1 MTEQEQEYIHRLERA
16 VLEAECVMADWECAR
31 RKGYIRGAQR
41 FVFDAADH
49 IRRVRKQRKTTKE
62 GTDHENDLH

>member
-1 MTEQEQEYIHRLERA
+1 MTELEQEYIHRLEQA

-41 FVFDAADH
+41 TVFGTADH
-49 IRRVRKQRKTTKE
+49 IRRVRKQRKTINE
-62 GTDHENDLH
+62 GTDHENHLH